1 MPPPPPPRWQ
11 RFRTVLDTRSHTT
24 QPQAFCTNPPV
35 SFTEFGNRQARV
47 RTQLNFLQ
55 SAAGRRSVRRSN
67 RAPAQQE
74 ADKETHRDLSD
85 VADSVRATLNELHS
99 QFPDE
104 EAWSEADKADML
116 SSVDPVHEGF
126 IKSFQASLTDRLL
139 ELHKKVKELV
149 QNPTSERSENA
160 VVRRL

>member
-1 MPPPPPPRWQ
+1 M
-11 RFRTVLDTRSHTT
+11 
-24 QPQAFCTNPPV
+24 
-35 SFTEFGNRQARV
+35 
-47 RTQLNFLQ
+47 
-55 SAAGRRSVRRSN
+55 RRSN